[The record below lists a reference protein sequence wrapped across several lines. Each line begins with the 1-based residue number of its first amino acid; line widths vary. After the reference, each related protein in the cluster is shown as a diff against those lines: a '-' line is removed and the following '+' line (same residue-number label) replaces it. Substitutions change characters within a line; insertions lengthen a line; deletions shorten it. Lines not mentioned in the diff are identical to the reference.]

1 MELDTKKEI
10 EKLQA
15 ELGQLQTQ
23 LQQVEQS
30 RSNLTTII
38 VKKMG
43 ALEMLQGLKEE
54 KPA

>member
-15 ELGQLQTQ
+15 EIAQLQNQ
-23 LQQVEQS
+23 LNQVEQN
-30 RSNLTTII
+30 RTNLTTVI

-43 ALEMLQGLKEE
+43 ALEMLQGLE
-54 KPA
+54 KDV